1 MLRPLLGHGSPWR
14 PKPLGTARA
23 LAALLSLALLPAL
36 PRAALAAEPVR
47 QIELDTDN
55 SRAVVNVIDN
65 DLKTAIAR
73 ERRYPLDRRFV
84 EASMAYERGNT
95 ATAAVLFVDLVNN
108 GEFQLG
114 RDYGSALYMLGDC
127 LYRQRNYMGAKRY
140 LDMVLKVPNARDFQP
155 ALQELVDISV
165 RMHKMGEVDT
175 YAKKLDQIMPGQ
187 RRSELVYQFGRSFF
201 AAGFYDKA
209 RSFLEAVTQGDKRWP
224 NARFYLGAVLVGN
237 GKIDEA
243 IREFEG
249 ILSLAKSAD
258 PNRRPAPEVLD
269 YAHLGLGRLYLQQ
282 KKFDDAVANYQAVDH
297 NSTVYEEALFEM
309 AATHVAAQR
318 PKAALEALDVLLLTV
333 SDDNVAVQA
342 AVLRGRINMLD
353 KEFDAADAAYRDVV
367 ERYSAITGELT
378 RFASSDKNLEQFF
391 SWLLNRGSDEYTVV
405 RPVSERVAKYIEHD
419 EDMQRVVA
427 LFDDMGTER
436 ADVKES
442 ARLAGTIDAALKET
456 SRLDMFPELKDGW
469 LRVIENQNRTVDIGR
484 RIVELLRGFA
494 VPVMNP
500 EERVRADALEANRK
514 KWEVAFSKVPAT
526 KGDYVLRQNR
536 VDSGYQNLAADV
548 GILKSQL
555 ATVKDQVLA
564 VEKMLNER
572 IYGEQGIA
580 LTKEHEAEIRAALQN
595 EKDEL
600 RRTYRAIEE
609 LSQDTEVYAQGVG
622 AGDKV
627 SNDEATVRAALLA
640 AQRVEQSMYQSV
652 LERSGGHQ
660 DDVSRLG
667 MARNTIESMGVQMM
681 GILQVIAGRAG
692 ERVAVIAGVLS
703 QEKRN
708 IAEYQVTVRAYE
720 EDSRGMARD
729 VGYGLI
735 RAAEKRLADIL
746 LEADLG
752 LVDVA
757 WQRKQEKSS
766 AIRALQDERA
776 QKIRTLGDVRDSLTA
791 EPADGEAE

>member
-1 MLRPLLGHGSPWR
+1 MARRLLRHGSLRRLPPPLLAQTLAVVLALVAQAGASR
-14 PKPLGTARA
+14 TA
-23 LAALLSLALLPAL
+23 LAD
-36 PRAALAAEPVR
+36 PVR
-47 QIELDTDN
+47 QVELDTDN
-55 SRAVVNVIDN
+55 TRSAVTVIDH
-65 DLKTAIAR
+65 DLKTAIAK
-73 ERRYPLDRRFV
+73 ERRYPLDRRFI
-84 EASMAYERGNT
+84 EATMAYERGNT
-95 ATAAVLFVDLVNN
+95 ATAAVMLVDLVTNT
-108 GEFQLG
+108 EFQAG
-114 RDYGSALYMLGDC
+114 RDYGDALYMLGDC
-127 LYRQRNYMGAKRY
+127 LYRQHNYMGAKRY
-140 LDMVLKVPNARDFQP
+140 LDLVLKVPNSKNFQL

-165 RMHKMGEVDT
+165 RMHKMAEVDV
-175 YAKKLDQIMPGQ
+175 YAQKLVNIMPGQ
-187 RRSELVYQFGRSFF
+187 RKAELLYQFGRSFF
-201 AAGFYDKA
+201 SAGHYDKA
-209 RSFLEAVTQGDKRWP
+209 RTFLEGVTQGDKRWP
-224 NARFYLGAVLVGN
+224 NARFYLGALLVAG

-243 IREFEG
+243 IVEFAG
-249 ILSLAKSAD
+249 ILGLSKSAD
-258 PNRRPAPEVLD
+258 PARRPAAEVLD
-269 YAHLGLGRLYLQQ
+269 HSHLALGRLYLQQ

-309 AATHVAAQR
+309 AATHVAAKR

-353 KEFDAADAAYRDVV
+353 KEFDAADAAYQDVV

-391 SWLLNRGSDEYTVV
+391 SWLLNRGTDEYTVV
-405 RPVSERVAKYIEHD
+405 RPVSERVARYIEKD
-419 EDMQRVVA
+419 EDMQRVVS
-427 LFDDMGTER
+427 LFDDMGAER

-469 LRVIENQNRTVDIGR
+469 LRLIENQNRSVEIGR
-484 RIVELLRGFA
+484 RIVELLRGYA
-494 VPVMNP
+494 LPSMNA
-500 EERVRADALEANRK
+500 EERTKADALEAQRK
-514 KWEVAFSKVPAT
+514 KWEVAFAKVPAT

-536 VDSGYQNLAADV
+536 VDAGYQNLAADV

-555 ATVKDQVLA
+555 ASVKDQVLA

-580 LTKEHEAEIRAALQN
+580 LTKEHEAELRASLQN

-640 AQRVEQSMYQSV
+640 AQRVEQAMYVSV
-652 LERSGGHQ
+652 LERGAGHQ
-660 DDVSRLG
+660 DDVSRLS
-667 MARNTIESMGVQMM
+667 MARNTLDKLGGQIM

-703 QEKRN
+703 AEKRN

-735 RAAEKRLADIL
+735 RSAEKRLADIL

-757 WQRKQEKSS
+757 WQRKQDKRT
-766 AIRALQDERA
+766 AIDALQAEKA
-776 QKIRTLGDVRDSLTA
+776 VKIKTLADVRESLTA
-791 EPADGEAE
+791 EPADGEGE